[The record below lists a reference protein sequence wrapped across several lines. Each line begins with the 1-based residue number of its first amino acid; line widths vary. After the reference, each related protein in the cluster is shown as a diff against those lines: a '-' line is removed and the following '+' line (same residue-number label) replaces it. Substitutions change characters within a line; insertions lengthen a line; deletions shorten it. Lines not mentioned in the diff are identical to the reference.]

1 MILSISQH
9 RLPIIIRHSS
19 FFHSKDLTL
28 NQVAF
33 YVPNEEL

>member
-1 MILSISQH
+1 MILSISQQFAY
-9 RLPIIIRHSS
+9 IIPHSS

-33 YVPNEEL
+33 YVPKE